1 MQKQLNDILINVKTK
16 KTVGSTEKNISSIV
30 LDSRHAQANSL
41 FVAIK
46 GTQTDGHQFINNAI
60 ANGASVILC
69 EDLPQNMHNDITYI
83 TVSDCNQMLGFIAS
97 DFYDQPSTKLQLIGI
112 TGTNGKTTIATLLY
126 RLFSQLG
133 NKAGL
138 ISTINNFINN
148 DKFSTTH
155 TTPNAIEINKLLNEM
170 VANQC
175 KYCFMEVSSHAVIQK
190 RIAGLHFTGGVFT
203 NITHDHLDY
212 HKTFDAYIN
221 AKKTF
226 FDTLSDEAFA
236 LINSDD
242 RNANIMVQNTKAQIH
257 TFAIKSF
264 AQYRCQI
271 LESDFN
277 GMKLMVDGNEMWTKL
292 IGDFNASNLTAVYAT
307 AMLLGEERNQTLTL
321 LSGMKPV
328 DGRFETIHSL
338 NGITAIVDYA
348 HTPDALK
355 NVLQTL
361 NEIKIKNQKIITIVG
376 AGGNRDKI
384 KRPIMAKTALEYSD
398 KAIFTSDNPRNE
410 NPGQIINDM
419 LKGVDKANEIKIL
432 TIENRREAIKTACQ
446 IAQQGDIILVAG
458 KGHETYQEINDIKY
472 DFDDKKTVQY
482 FFDLLEAHYST
493 N

>member
-1 MQKQLNDILINVKTK
+1 MQKQLHDILINVKPQK
-16 KTVGSTEKNISSIV
+16 IVGTTEKNISAV
-30 LDSRHAQANSL
+30 ALDSRQVQANSL

-46 GTQTDGHQFINNAI
+46 GIQTDGHRFINNAI
-60 ANGASVILC
+60 ANGATVILC
-69 EDLPQNMHNDITYI
+69 QELPEKLNNDTTYI
-83 TVSDCNQMLGFIAS
+83 VVPDCSLALGYIAS

-133 NKAGL
+133 HKAGL

-148 DKFSTTH
+148 KKFSTTH

-170 VANQC
+170 VVNQC
-175 KYCFMEVSSHAVIQK
+175 KYCFMEVSSHAVTQN

-212 HKTFDAYIN
+212 HNTFDAYIR
-221 AKKTF
+221 AKKAF
-226 FDTLSDEAFA
+226 FNTLSNEAFA

-242 RNANIMVQNTKAQIH
+242 RNAKIMVQNTKAQIH

-264 AQYRCQI
+264 ADYRCQI

-292 IGDFNASNLTAVYAT
+292 IGDFNASNLVAVYAT
-307 AMLLGEERNQTLTL
+307 AMLLGKERNQTLTL

-328 DGRFETIHSL
+328 DGRFETIRSL

-361 NEIKIKNQKIITIVG
+361 NEIRTKKQKIISIVG
-376 AGGNRDKI
+376 TGGNRDKL
-384 KRPIMAKTALEYSD
+384 KRPIMAKTALKYSD

-410 NPGQIINDM
+410 NPGEIINDM
-419 LKGVDKANEIKIL
+419 LTCIDKTNEVKIL

-446 IAQQGDIILVAG
+446 MAQRGDIILIAG

-472 DFDDKKTVQY
+472 DFDDKKIVQY
-482 FFDLLEAHYST
+482 FFDLLEANYST